1 MKNLDCYDSLLNRL
15 NDIECLQSFIFNAPF
30 TLELVLRSKPHN
42 LLIIKEKL
50 KLYFKEGA
58 IEEIVLNIT
67 SNILVQKKIRLML
80 IKSYLDM
87 DANVLLNE
95 EGLEDLLIDYEY
107 ILRNE
112 EIDSLN
118 LIFSFA
124 NIESTYKNLVRDLIV
139 ERLTDT
145 IKFLFSKEIDN
156 TFKIRDELLGA

>member
-15 NDIECLQSFIFNAPF
+15 NNIEWLQSFIFNAPF
-30 TLELVLRSKPHN
+30 TLELVLRSKSHN
-42 LLIIKEKL
+42 LEVIKEKL
-50 KLYFKEGA
+50 RLYFKECA
-58 IEEIVLNIT
+58 IEEIVLKIT
-67 SNILVQKKIRLML
+67 SNISVQKKIRLML

-87 DANVLLNE
+87 DANVLFNE

-107 ILRNE
+107 ILRND

-124 NIESTYKNLVRDLIV
+124 DIESSYKNLVRDLIV

-145 IKFLFSKEIDN
+145 IKFLFSNEIAN